1 MHRRL
6 RGVITSHKI
15 DSLINLFSSLI
26 IPRVDGPFLEQIRS
40 YLDNDVTADVE
51 SMATPTPTLTFMK
64 QLFAKDCHV
73 LHK

>member
-1 MHRRL
+1 ML
-6 RGVITSHKI
+6 
-15 DSLINLFSSLI
+15 LLLY
-26 IPRVDGPFLEQIRS
+26 RVDGSFLEQIRS

-51 SMATPTPTLTFMK
+51 SMATPTPTLTYMK

>member
-1 MHRRL
+1 M
-6 RGVITSHKI
+6 
-15 DSLINLFSSLI
+15 
-26 IPRVDGPFLEQIRS
+26 DGPFLEQIRS

-51 SMATPTPTLTFMK
+51 SMATPTPTLTYMK